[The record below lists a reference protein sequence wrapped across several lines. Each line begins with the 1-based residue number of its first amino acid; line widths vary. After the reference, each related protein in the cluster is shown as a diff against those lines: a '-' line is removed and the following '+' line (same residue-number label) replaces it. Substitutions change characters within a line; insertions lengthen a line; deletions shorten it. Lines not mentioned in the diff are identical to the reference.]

1 MGIPSPTARAIRI
14 AVASEIA
21 WAIYSGYVVHHYA
34 IQGWRLTI
42 LNFVDTW
49 AHAAV
54 AIVVVVWLV
63 DVAVSQHR
71 TTHA

>member
-1 MGIPSPTARAIRI
+1 MGIPSPTARAVQT
-14 AVASEIA
+14 AVAVEVA
-21 WAIYSGYVVHHYA
+21 WAVYCAYVVHHYA
-34 IQGWRLTI
+34 LQSWRLTV

-63 DVAVSQHR
+63 DVALAQHHER
-71 TTHA
+71 PA

>member
-1 MGIPSPTARAIRI
+1 MGVPPPTARAVRA
-14 AVASEIA
+14 AVVIEVV
-21 WAIYSGYVVHHYA
+21 WAVYAAYVVHHYA
-34 IQGWRLTI
+34 LQNWRLTI

-63 DVAVSQHR
+63 DVALTQQR
-71 TTHA
+71 ERPA

>member
-1 MGIPSPTARAIRI
+1 VLKGRRSDRPAQTTSTATPRTWSTTTRCRN
-14 AVASEIA
+14 
-21 WAIYSGYVVHHYA
+21 
-34 IQGWRLTI
+34 WRLTI

-63 DVAVSQHR
+63 DVALAQQR
-71 TTHA
+71 ERPA